1 MPSAQRLRNSLW
13 TLIEKSDLREY
24 YNSLTGEATARK
36 RSRDRDFWSICVSS
50 TRNYLPR
57 STCSCIST
65 KKEHVALSWGVH
77 SRGVGRRLW
86 EITPQRLWLGNHATA
101 IVVCDPPDRNQWTD

>member
-13 TLIEKSDLREY
+13 ALIEKSDLREY

-57 STCSCIST
+57 STCSCISST

-86 EITPQRLWLGNHATA
+86 EITPQRLWSATLR
-101 IVVCDPPDRNQWTD
+101 IETG

>member
-13 TLIEKSDLREY
+13 ALIEKSDLREY

-57 STCSCIST
+57 STCSCIGT
-65 KKEHVALSWGVH
+65 KKEHVALSWGCIHVALVDVCGK
-77 SRGVGRRLW
+77 SRHNDCGLRPSGSKPVDRLSN
-86 EITPQRLWLGNHATA
+86 R
-101 IVVCDPPDRNQWTD
+101 

>member
-1 MPSAQRLRNSLW
+1 MPSAQRLRNSVW
-13 TLIEKSDLREY
+13 ALIEKSDLREY

-36 RSRDRDFWSICVSS
+36 RSHDRDFWSICVGS
-50 TRNYLPR
+50 TRNYPPR
-57 STCSCIST
+57 STCSRSST

-86 EITPQRLWLGNHATA
+86 EITPQRLWSATLR
-101 IVVCDPPDRNQWTD
+101 I